1 MLNKKRILSIILA
14 RENSKGLPN
23 KNIKNLNGKPL
34 LAWPIIASVES
45 KYVDTTILSTDSNHY
60 ADIGRSYGA
69 SIPFIRPKDLA
80 SDTSTSSDAL
90 IHAIDFLSNIN
101 DIYDY
106 VILLEPTSPLTQSSD
121 IDQALEKILNC
132 RDESKSI
139 VSMSEVVSKHPSYC
153 FVVDDNMKIKPYAN
167 NEELRRRQDIE
178 QLFHCDGSLYI
189 SEINHFKKS
198 KTFYHKKTIAH
209 IMPSWKSLEV
219 DTDLD
224 FFLIEQVMNKYK
236 KSEYEKK

>member
-34 LAWPIIASVES
+34 LAWPIIASIES

-60 ADIGRSYGA
+60 AEIGRSHGA

-80 SDTSTSSDAL
+80 GDTSSSSEAL

-121 IDQALEKILNC
+121 IDQALEGVFGK
-132 RDESKSI
+132 
-139 VSMSEVVSKHPSYC
+139 
-153 FVVDDNMKIKPYAN
+153 A
-167 NEELRRRQDIE
+167 
-178 QLFHCDGSLYI
+178 
-189 SEINHFKKS
+189 KK
-198 KTFYHKKTIAH
+198 KK
-209 IMPSWKSLEV
+209 
-219 DTDLD
+219 
-224 FFLIEQVMNKYK
+224 
-236 KSEYEKK
+236 